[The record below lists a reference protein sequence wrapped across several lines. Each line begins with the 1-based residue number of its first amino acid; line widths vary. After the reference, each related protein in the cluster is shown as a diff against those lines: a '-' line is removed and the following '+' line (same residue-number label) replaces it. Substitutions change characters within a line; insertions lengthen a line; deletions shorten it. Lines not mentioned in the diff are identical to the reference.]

1 MNDCPQKRFRGWDLL
16 PLICEGEGEC
26 TGEMA
31 AGQFSIFGAIEEI
44 RRAALLRF
52 LLHEERALRTIADA
66 RDRDSSGSEAAPCP
80 DSGKGR
86 LPVVHRAC
94 TGNAESRFRYF
105 GKFRL
110 RDQSVHAKPAQGAE
124 NQAAGFCCAT
134 LSGFDENQS
143 NTRCSN
149 SFGATLKAPQ

>member
-1 MNDCPQKRFRGWDLL
+1 MRVIVIVPAQ
-16 PLICEGEGEC
+16 
-26 TGEMA
+26 
-31 AGQFSIFGAIEEI
+31 
-44 RRAALLRF
+44 RRR
-52 LLHEERALRTIADA
+52 RSQT
-66 RDRDSSGSEAAPCP
+66 P
-80 DSGKGR
+80 GKGDFR
-86 LPVVHRAC
+86 LS
-94 TGNAESRFRYF
+94 TGLAQEMQKVGSRYF

-110 RDQSVHAKPAQGAE
+110 RDQSVQAKPAQDAE